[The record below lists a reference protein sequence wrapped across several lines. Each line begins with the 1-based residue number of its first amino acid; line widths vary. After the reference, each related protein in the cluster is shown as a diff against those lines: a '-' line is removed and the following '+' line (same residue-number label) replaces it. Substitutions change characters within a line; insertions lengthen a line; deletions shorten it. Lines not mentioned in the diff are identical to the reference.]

1 MSPYFIEKEDTMAS
15 EVIKNRI
22 SRKKQKRRSGFLAR
36 MSTKAG
42 RKIIKRRRKKGRK
55 RLTV

>member
-1 MSPYFIEKEDTMAS
+1 MAS

-22 SRKKQKRRSGFLAR
+22 SKKKQKRRSGFLER